1 MEAVTDPAL
10 RQLLDSARSAESS
23 RSRAGFG
30 ALQRHRT
37 EDATLVGLLANLAEC
52 KAFVTLTTTAGAD
65 RRGTIAIAG
74 VCGIALKKNQS
85 DASLIRTT
93 AIASVRSVSQL
104 CLDGDGT
111 PQTSTSW
118 PTFISSHIELGDEI
132 SLVVSMQHVTGNVVS
147 LNRSLL
153 ILDTP
158 DGGVFY
164 AVVDEIEEVSIRIPG
179 SIRHD

>member
-10 RQLLDSARSAESS
+10 RHLLDSARSSDSS

-37 EDATLVGLLANLAEC
+37 EDATLIGLLANLAEC
-52 KAFVTLTTTAGAD
+52 NAYVTLTTTTGAQ
-65 RRGTIAIAG
+65 RRGTIATAG
-74 VCGIALKKNQS
+74 LCGILLTKNQS

-93 AIASVRSVSQL
+93 AIASVRSVRRL
-104 CLDGDGT
+104 CLEGDGI

-118 PTFISSHIELGDEI
+118 PTFLSSHIELGDEI
-132 SLVVSMQHVTGNVVS
+132 SLMVSTQQVTGNVVG

-164 AVVDEIEEVSIRIPG
+164 AVVDEIEEVSLRVPG